1 LARSS
6 PRRPVAS
13 TAPNPSEPGAAPD
26 AARTLPRVWR
36 GVEYRPLD
44 DLEAARGLFEF
55 AAAAWPPHPA
65 PGWALGAWAEGRR
78 LAGAV
83 LTERAGAAALLHG
96 PVVVESRLGPP
107 GGAREPGAAEIDTD
121 PLEVAIQLVSAAV
134 DTATASGIETVFAR
148 PQGLDRVW
156 VRFGFFPVPEVALPD
171 ALRGRGGAGL
181 FAYRGGSAL
190 WSPRPE
196 PVSEEAARER
206 PGARGATGDLF
217 RGESATPTT
226 SPPAPTA
233 RRRRPARHAS

>member
-1 LARSS
+1 
-6 PRRPVAS
+6 
-13 TAPNPSEPGAAPD
+13 
-26 AARTLPRVWR
+26 LPRVWR
-36 GVEYRPLD
+36 GVEYRRLD

-55 AAAAWPPHPA
+55 AAAAWPPQPA

-83 LTERAGAAALLHG
+83 VTERAGKAALLHG
-96 PVVVESRLGPP
+96 PVVVESRLGSP

-196 PVSEEAARER
+196 PEEALREL
-206 PGARGATGDLF
+206 PGARRVTGDPLP
-217 RGESATPTT
+217 GESAAPPT
-226 SPPAPTA
+226 SPAAPTA
-233 RRRRPARHAS
+233 RRRRRARHAS

>member
-1 LARSS
+1 MARSS
-6 PRRPVAS
+6 PRRPFAS
-13 TAPNPSEPGAAPD
+13 TAPNPSEPGGAPD
-26 AARTLPRVWR
+26 ASRTLPRVWR
-36 GVEYRPLD
+36 GVEYRRLD

-55 AAAAWPPHPA
+55 AAAAWPPQPA

-83 LTERAGAAALLHG
+83 VAERAGKAALLHG
-96 PVVVESRLGPP
+96 PVVVESRLGSP

-196 PVSEEAARER
+196 PEEALREL
-206 PGARGATGDLF
+206 PGTRRVTGDPLP
-217 RGESATPTT
+217 GESAAPPT
-226 SPPAPTA
+226 SPAAPTA
-233 RRRRPARHAS
+233 RRRRRARHAS

>member
-1 LARSS
+1 
-6 PRRPVAS
+6 V
-13 TAPNPSEPGAAPD
+13 
-26 AARTLPRVWR
+26 
-36 GVEYRPLD
+36 
-44 DLEAARGLFEF
+44 
-55 AAAAWPPHPA
+55 
-65 PGWALGAWAEGRR
+65 
-78 LAGAV
+78 
-83 LTERAGAAALLHG
+83 TERAGAAALLHG

-190 WSPRPE
+190 WNPRPE
-196 PVSEEAARER
+196 PEEALREL
-206 PGARGATGDLF
+206 PGARRVTGDPL
-217 RGESATPTT
+217 RGESAASPT
-226 SPPAPTA
+226 SPAAPTA
-233 RRRRPARHAS
+233 RRRRRARHAS

>member
-1 LARSS
+1 
-6 PRRPVAS
+6 
-13 TAPNPSEPGAAPD
+13 
-26 AARTLPRVWR
+26 LPRVWR
-36 GVEYRPLD
+36 GVEYRRLD

-55 AAAAWPPHPA
+55 AAAAWPPQPA

-83 LTERAGAAALLHG
+83 VAERAGKAALLHG
-96 PVVVESRLGPP
+96 PVVVESRLGSP

-121 PLEVAIQLVSAAV
+121 PLEVAIQLVNAAV

-196 PVSEEAARER
+196 PEEALREL
-206 PGARGATGDLF
+206 PGARRVTGDPLP
-217 RGESATPTT
+217 GESAAPPT
-226 SPPAPTA
+226 SPAAPTA
-233 RRRRPARHAS
+233 RRRRRARHAS

>member
-36 GVEYRPLD
+36 GVEYRRLD

-83 LTERAGAAALLHG
+83 VTERAGVAALLHG
-96 PVVVESRLGPP
+96 PVVVESRLGPAR
-107 GGAREPGAAEIDTD
+107 GAGEPGASEIDTD
-121 PLEVAIQLVSAAV
+121 PLEVAIQLVGAAV

-156 VRFGFFPVPEVALPD
+156 VRFGFFPVPEVALPP

-196 PVSEEAARER
+196 AEEALREL
-206 PGARGATGDLF
+206 PGARRATGDPL
-217 RGESATPTT
+217 RGESAAPPTP
-226 SPPAPTA
+226 PAAPTA
-233 RRRRPARHAS
+233 RRRRRARHAG

>member
-1 LARSS
+1 
-6 PRRPVAS
+6 
-13 TAPNPSEPGAAPD
+13 
-26 AARTLPRVWR
+26 LPRVWR
-36 GVEYRPLD
+36 GVEYRRLD

-55 AAAAWPPHPA
+55 AAAAWPPQPA

-83 LTERAGAAALLHG
+83 VAERAGKAALLHG
-96 PVVVESRLGPP
+96 PVVVESRLAPP

-121 PLEVAIQLVSAAV
+121 PLEVATQLVSAAV

-196 PVSEEAARER
+196 PEEALREL
-206 PGARGATGDLF
+206 PGARRVTGDPL
-217 RGESATPTT
+217 RGESAAPPT
-226 SPPAPTA
+226 SPAAPTA
-233 RRRRPARHAS
+233 RRRRRARHAS

>member
-1 LARSS
+1 M
-6 PRRPVAS
+6 
-13 TAPNPSEPGAAPD
+13 
-26 AARTLPRVWR
+26 LPRVWR
-36 GVEYRPLD
+36 GVEYRRLD

-55 AAAAWPPHPA
+55 AAAAWPSHPA

-83 LTERAGAAALLHG
+83 VTERAGAAALLYG
-96 PVVVESRLGPP
+96 PVVVQSRLGPP
-107 GGAREPGAAEIDTD
+107 GDAGEPGAAQIDTD
-121 PLEVAIQLVSAAV
+121 PLEVATQLVSAAV
-134 DTATASGIETVFAR
+134 DSATAAGIETVFAR

-196 PVSEEAARER
+196 PEEALREL
-206 PGARGATGDLF
+206 PGARGAAGDPL
-217 RGESATPTT
+217 RGDSAA
-226 SPPAPTA
+226 PPRSSAAPTA
-233 RRRRPARHAS
+233 RRRRGARHAS

>member
-1 LARSS
+1 M
-6 PRRPVAS
+6 
-13 TAPNPSEPGAAPD
+13 
-26 AARTLPRVWR
+26 PRVWR
-36 GVEYRPLD
+36 GVEYRRLD

-55 AAAAWPPHPA
+55 AAAAWPPQPA

-83 LTERAGAAALLHG
+83 VAERAGKAALLHG
-96 PVVVESRLGPP
+96 PVVVESRLGSP

-196 PVSEEAARER
+196 PEEALREL
-206 PGARGATGDLF
+206 PGARRVTGDPLP
-217 RGESATPTT
+217 GESAAPPT
-226 SPPAPTA
+226 SPAAPTA
-233 RRRRPARHAS
+233 RRRRRARHAS